1 MRIDG
6 KEAARLLL
14 AQDSFLVFSHKNP
27 DGDTIGSAFGL
38 IHALRALGKQVA
50 FRCQDPVPKK
60 YSYLTQGYQDDP
72 VENPYLV
79 AVDLAD
85 PQLFGSTLQ
94 EYPEKIDLCIDHHI
108 SNKEYAKHLA
118 LDAEAPACAQ
128 LMLEVIEAMGV
139 EISPKIANCLYT
151 GLCTDTGCFLHS
163 NVTAKCHRV
172 AARLIEAGADFV
184 KINTLLFSSKEKN
197 RLALE
202 QEAISGLEY
211 AFEDRMALLL
221 ITQKMLNAH
230 GLTPQ
235 ELEGLSQLPRQI
247 EGVEAGVTV
256 TEQPNGDYK
265 VSLRTAETVSA
276 NEIAGELGGGGHP
289 RAAGCVLK
297 GSWQEVHQTLLDAV
311 GRRLKG

>member
-1 MRIDG
+1 MKIDT
-6 KEAARLLL
+6 KETAGLLL
-14 AQDSFLVFSHKNP
+14 EHDSFLIFSHKNP

-38 IHALRALGKQVA
+38 IYALRSLGKKVA
-50 FRCQDPVPKK
+50 FCCQDPVPKK
-60 YSYLTQGYQDDP
+60 YGYLAGSYQDDP

-85 PQLFGSTLQ
+85 PQLFGASLQ
-94 EYPEKIDLCIDHHI
+94 EYPEKIDLCIDHHV
-108 SNKEYAKHLA
+108 SNKGYAKHLL
-118 LDAEAPACAQ
+118 LDSSAPACAQ
-128 LMLEVIEAMGV
+128 LMLEVIKAMGV
-139 EISPKIANCLYT
+139 AISPQIADCLYT

-172 AARLIEAGADFV
+172 AADLIEMGAQYA
-184 KINTLLFSSKEKN
+184 KINTLLFSTKEKN

-202 QEAISGLEY
+202 QEAISGLTY
-211 AFEDRMALLL
+211 AFSDRAALLL
-221 ITQKMLNAH
+221 ITQEMLVAH

-247 EGVEAGVTV
+247 EGVEVGITV

-265 VSLRTAETVSA
+265 VSFRTAETVNA

-289 RAAGCVLK
+289 RAAGCVLQ
-297 GSWQEVHQTLLDAV
+297 GSWPQVRQTLLDVV
-311 GRRLKG
+311 GKRLGS